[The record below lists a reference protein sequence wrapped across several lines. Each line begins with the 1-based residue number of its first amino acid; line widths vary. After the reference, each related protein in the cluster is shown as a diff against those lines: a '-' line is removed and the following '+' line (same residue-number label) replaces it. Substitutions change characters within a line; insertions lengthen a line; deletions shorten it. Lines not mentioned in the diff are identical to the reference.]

1 MKLYYSAGA
10 CSLAPHILLRD
21 TGLPFELARVD
32 LQARK
37 TTEGADFYAINPK
50 GSVPVLEFDDG
61 ERLTEGP
68 IIAQWICDR
77 AGRTDLMPA
86 AGTMARYRVMEWQN
100 YVTAELHKFFSPL
113 FSPQVNEE
121 AKQWFRAALRK
132 KYELVAA
139 RLAKQ
144 PFLTGADF
152 TAADA
157 YLFVVTRW
165 ARNVG
170 VELTDL
176 APVQEFLN
184 RVAERSAVQ
193 AALQAEGLPVKK
205 SAAA

>member
-32 LQARK
+32 LQAHK
-37 TTEGADFYAINPK
+37 TSEGADYYAINPS
-50 GSVPVLEFDDG
+50 GFVPVLEFDDG

-113 FSPQVNEE
+113 FSRDVNDE

-132 KYELVAA
+132 KYELVAS

-144 PFLTGADF
+144 PFLTGATF

-165 ARNVG
+165 ARNTG
-170 VELTDL
+170 LDLADL

-184 RVAERSAVQ
+184 RVAERDAVQ
-193 AALQAEGLPVKK
+193 AALKAETVSVKK
-205 SAAA
+205 STAA